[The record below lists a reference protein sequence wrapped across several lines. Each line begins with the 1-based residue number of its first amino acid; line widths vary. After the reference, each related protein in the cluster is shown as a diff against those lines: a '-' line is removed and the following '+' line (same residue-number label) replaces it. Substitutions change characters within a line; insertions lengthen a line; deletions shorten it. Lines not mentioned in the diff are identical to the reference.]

1 LARGRENGRVKRSLL
16 VLAVLV
22 VVGGGY
28 VVGRWINNDTVER
41 AQVVALLRD
50 QLRGDAPAMLRR
62 LDDCADPACAGM
74 VRANARR
81 LRRDAELKVALYQSQ
96 TAHALRSRTKFTRVV
111 WFPSGSEAETTVQCV
126 LVRRTGDVFA
136 GMTVS
141 LLRVTAPIGRE
152 SSCPPV

>member
-1 LARGRENGRVKRSLL
+1 MKRALIIVA
-16 VLAVLV
+16 VLALV
-22 VVGGGY
+22 AASFLVA
-28 VVGRWINNDTVER
+28 RWINSDTVER
-41 AQVVALLRD
+41 ARVVELLRA
-50 QLRGDAPAMLRR
+50 QMRGDAAAMLRR
-62 LDDCADPACAGM
+62 LEGCDPACAEV

-111 WFPSGSEAETTVQCV
+111 WFPAGREAQTTVQCV
-126 LVRRTGDVFA
+126 LVRRDGNVFA

-152 SSCPPV
+152 SSCPS